1 MLEHSP
7 NHIARFDRE
16 LFPLYANSAV
26 STLIPCT
33 PEELGAK
40 KLEEIGLESN
50 DIEFVQANVD
60 KVFETRE
67 VVKVRRSVASNS
79 GAIISDF
86 TFWPEFDAEWN
97 VKSVLGMQQD
107 LTAEV
112 RREKESQANEMRAS
126 ALYQL
131 TQMDDAPEEDVLRFV
146 VEKIAELTGSAYA
159 HLHMLPG
166 ILEKNGH
173 IVWSASHLD
182 VLSEEEL
189 ADPDPSLIRSEF
201 GLDLSQPEPSSP
213 LFRNEKIENSSN
225 LFFRGK
231 LPILRSLVAP
241 AVENGSTMCLAAVYN
256 KAEDYTLADMRQ
268 LQTFISGAWHILRRR
283 RHVEELRKAKESA
296 EQANKV
302 KDRFLANV
310 SHELRTP
317 LNGMLSMLQLLE
329 LSQLSP
335 EQSEFARNAS
345 TTGQTLLRIISDI
358 LDYSKMESGKLE
370 LDSNPFDL
378 KESLVGT
385 IDLFQAEAQRK
396 GLKLTL
402 VTVGEYPHMVHGD
415 EARVR
420 QILFNLVGNALKFTE
435 EGVIDVFCEARP
447 KGKGQ
452 MTLHISVRDTGIGI
466 PVAMQSKVFDA
477 FTQVDGSSTRRHQ
490 GSGLGLGIVQLLTT
504 AMNGSLVLKSSMGN
518 GTLVECVLPFKVVSK
533 EIEQNVDSA
542 GSEDVLP
549 ACPSLNVLIAE
560 DDTVS
565 RYAMRLFLQKLGH
578 RAVSVTN
585 GKQAV
590 EALRL
595 YPFDCLISDVLMPE
609 MDGLEAVRHIRQG
622 LTGGFVPTEKVRDRV
637 LAVMSPDEILA
648 TPRDVPQDI
657 PIVAISAHAMKGD
670 KEHFLDKGMDYYLS
684 KPVKIRDLAA
694 MLLHIHDEKSLK
706 GEELL

>member
-1 MLEHSP
+1 
-7 NHIARFDRE
+7 
-16 LFPLYANSAV
+16 
-26 STLIPCT
+26 
-33 PEELGAK
+33 
-40 KLEEIGLESN
+40 
-50 DIEFVQANVD
+50 
-60 KVFETRE
+60 
-67 VVKVRRSVASNS
+67 
-79 GAIISDF
+79 
-86 TFWPEFDAEWN
+86 
-97 VKSVLGMQQD
+97 
-107 LTAEV
+107 
-112 RREKESQANEMRAS
+112 
-126 ALYQL
+126 
-131 TQMDDAPEEDVLRFV
+131 
-146 VEKIAELTGSAYA
+146 
-159 HLHMLPG
+159 
-166 ILEKNGH
+166 
-173 IVWSASHLD
+173 
-182 VLSEEEL
+182 
-189 ADPDPSLIRSEF
+189 
-201 GLDLSQPEPSSP
+201 
-213 LFRNEKIENSSN
+213 
-225 LFFRGK
+225 
-231 LPILRSLVAP
+231 
-241 AVENGSTMCLAAVYN
+241 
-256 KAEDYTLADMRQ
+256 
-268 LQTFISGAWHILRRR
+268 
-283 RHVEELRKAKESA
+283 
-296 EQANKV
+296 
-302 KDRFLANV
+302 LANV